1 MSSGLFPQDRNILLG
16 LADWA
21 AGLSAESAR
30 PYFTFPAPAIFK
42 IQIETTV
49 WKFSQYRYYY
59 WIVVNYDG
67 ADV

>member
-16 LADWA
+16 MADWA
-21 AGLSAESAR
+21 AGLSAESAG

-49 WKFSQYRYYY
+49 WKFSQSRVYEF
-59 WIVVNYDG
+59 
-67 ADV
+67 